1 LKKGCS
7 YNPLRI
13 NLEPW
18 VGLAKDLMSARSE
31 SEAWHYLFAAPGWR
45 PDGQC
50 STTAELR
57 GRATALNASSI

>member
-18 VGLAKDLMSARSE
+18 VGLAKDLMSARSV
-31 SEAWHYLFAAPGWR
+31 SEA
-45 PDGQC
+45 
-50 STTAELR
+50 
-57 GRATALNASSI
+57 